1 MFWFVE
7 NYCDFHGIEVY
18 DDTDNT
24 FVKVDLVKDIDFLRN
39 LAYNN
44 KFGGEFYIGY
54 TRYYYVIP
62 KFVFI
67 NPNKLDEYK
76 SSNMKSVLAGLSE
89 TYFPINKFTKE
100 KGVWGVFD
108 SEEYVTALNIKS
120 GEMFTF
126 NFELSGKTIFIS
138 DKFVPMSFPIGVS
151 YIEELDKEYR
161 SIYLDSKLL
170 YLNNKWRYVVR
181 TANHYIYFDALNI
194 FDKSNIIVVPVDN
207 YVREREIK
215 SSVRNSVPLDY
226 RRMRRNGG
234 SVDLTTINYNSLVKN
249 FGDFET
255 RKNKYESDR
264 LAVLE
269 KYKIAVTE
277 ESEPVKDYNFIKEVE
292 PSIEIDKQVK
302 KCELVNEVKKVK
314 EIKPQINEDV
324 KSIIAGF
331 ISIIIWVFLAPFVI
345 TIVGSSYSE
354 NCDILKAYSDVF
366 SIWNKCLFTRFVISY
381 SSISIIFKSLC
392 LFKNYRQNKKC

>member
-7 NYCDFHGIEVY
+7 NYCDFHDIEVY

-62 KFVFI
+62 KFVFV
-67 NPNKLDEYK
+67 NPNKVDEYK
-76 SSNMKSVLAGLSE
+76 ISNMKSLLAGLSE
-89 TYFPINKFTKE
+89 TYFPINKFMKE
-100 KGVWGVFD
+100 EGVWVVSD
-108 SEEYVTALNIKS
+108 SITALNIES
-120 GEMFTF
+120 GEMFIF

-138 DKFVPMSFPIGVS
+138 NTFTPKSLSIGVS
-151 YIEELDKEYR
+151 YIDELDKECR
-161 SIYLDSKLL
+161 STYLESKLL

-207 YVREREIK
+207 YVRKREIK

-234 SVDLTTINYNSLVKN
+234 SVDLTTMSYNSLVKN

-255 RKNKYESDR
+255 RKGKYESER
-264 LAVLE
+264 LATL
-269 KYKIAVTE
+269 
-277 ESEPVKDYNFIKEVE
+277 
-292 PSIEIDKQVK
+292 
-302 KCELVNEVKKVK
+302 
-314 EIKPQINEDV
+314 
-324 KSIIAGF
+324 
-331 ISIIIWVFLAPFVI
+331 
-345 TIVGSSYSE
+345 
-354 NCDILKAYSDVF
+354 
-366 SIWNKCLFTRFVISY
+366 
-381 SSISIIFKSLC
+381 
-392 LFKNYRQNKKC
+392 

>member
-7 NYCDFHGIEVY
+7 NYRDFHGIEVY

-24 FVKVDLVKDIDFLRN
+24 FVRIDLVKDIDLLRD

-54 TRYYYVIP
+54 SRYYYVIP
-62 KFVFI
+62 KFAFI

-89 TYFPINKFTKE
+89 TYFPINEFTKE
-100 KGVWGVFD
+100 EGVWSTIDCVKD
-108 SEEYVTALNIKS
+108 VTALNIEL
-120 GEMFTF
+120 GRMFTF

-138 DKFVPMSFPIGVS
+138 DKFMPERFSIGVS

-170 YLNNKWRYVVR
+170 YLNDKWRYVIR
-181 TANHYIYFDALNI
+181 TVHHYIYFDALNI
-194 FDKSNIIVVPVDN
+194 FDKSNIIVVPVNN
-207 YVREREIK
+207 YIREREIK

-226 RRMRRNGG
+226 RRMKRNGG

-255 RKNKYESDR
+255 RKGKYESER
-264 LAVLE
+264 LATL
-269 KYKIAVTE
+269 
-277 ESEPVKDYNFIKEVE
+277 
-292 PSIEIDKQVK
+292 
-302 KCELVNEVKKVK
+302 
-314 EIKPQINEDV
+314 
-324 KSIIAGF
+324 
-331 ISIIIWVFLAPFVI
+331 
-345 TIVGSSYSE
+345 
-354 NCDILKAYSDVF
+354 
-366 SIWNKCLFTRFVISY
+366 
-381 SSISIIFKSLC
+381 
-392 LFKNYRQNKKC
+392 

>member
-54 TRYYYVIP
+54 IRYYYVIP

-67 NPNKLDEYK
+67 DPNKVDEYK
-76 SSNMKSVLAGLSE
+76 VSNTKSLLAGLSE
-89 TYFPINKFTKE
+89 TYFPINEFTKE
-100 KGVWGVFD
+100 EGVWSAFD
-108 SEEYVTALNIKS
+108 CVKDVIALNIES

-138 DKFVPMSFPIGVS
+138 DKFVPMSLPIGVS

-161 SIYLDSKLL
+161 SIYLDCKLL

-234 SVDLTTINYNSLVKN
+234 SVDLATINYNSLVKN
-249 FGDFET
+249 FGDFEA
-255 RKNKYESDR
+255 RKSKYESDR
-264 LAVLE
+264 LATLE
-269 KYKIAVTE
+269 K
-277 ESEPVKDYNFIKEVE
+277 
-292 PSIEIDKQVK
+292 
-302 KCELVNEVKKVK
+302 C
-314 EIKPQINEDV
+314 
-324 KSIIAGF
+324 
-331 ISIIIWVFLAPFVI
+331 
-345 TIVGSSYSE
+345 
-354 NCDILKAYSDVF
+354 
-366 SIWNKCLFTRFVISY
+366 
-381 SSISIIFKSLC
+381 
-392 LFKNYRQNKKC
+392 